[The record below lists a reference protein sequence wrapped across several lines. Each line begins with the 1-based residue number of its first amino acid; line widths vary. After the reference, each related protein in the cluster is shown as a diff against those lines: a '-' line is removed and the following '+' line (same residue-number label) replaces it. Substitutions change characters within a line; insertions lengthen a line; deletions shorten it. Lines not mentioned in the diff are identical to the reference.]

1 MYEIFASIGK
11 YKQEKDQEKDQ
22 ERNWQVVHSTTIFA
36 FFHFFIFLSFFLQS
50 LAFFLWNGLHLYW
63 LKKQKAL
70 NSLYSVLWLF
80 KKLWHRIEML
90 QCPWPKPSV
99 SH

>member
-36 FFHFFIFLSFFLQS
+36 FFHFFIFLTFLLS
-50 LAFFLWNGLHLYW
+50 LVFFLWKGLQSSSIMVKETKGSKL
-63 LKKQKAL
+63 
-70 NSLYSVLWLF
+70 SVF
-80 KKLWHRIEML
+80 SIMAF
-90 QCPWPKPSV
+90 
-99 SH
+99 

>member
-36 FFHFFIFLSFFLQS
+36 FFLFNFFSFFFNFLSLGMALFMV
-50 LAFFLWNGLHLYW
+50 
-63 LKKQKAL
+63 LKKAQS
-70 NSLYSVLWLF
+70 SLYSVNCFLRS
-80 KKLWHRIEML
+80 LWHMIKML
-90 QCPWPKPSV
+90 
-99 SH
+99 